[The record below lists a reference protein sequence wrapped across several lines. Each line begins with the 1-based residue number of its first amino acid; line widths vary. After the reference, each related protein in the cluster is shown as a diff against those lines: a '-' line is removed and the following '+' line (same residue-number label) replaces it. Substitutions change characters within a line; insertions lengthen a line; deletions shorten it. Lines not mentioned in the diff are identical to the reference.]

1 MLWRSIVN
9 KTIMKRNFNS
19 PSSLTETKISDGS
32 FTDLEDATKD
42 EKDRKKGRVNSGSA
56 FLFGLLLKSKRH
68 F

>member
-1 MLWRSIVN
+1 
-9 KTIMKRNFNS
+9 MKRNFNS

-42 EKDRKKGRVNSGSA
+42 EKDRKKGRVISDPA